1 MKIASHRGFFMVEV
15 WLPYGETQVPV
26 RIPDE
31 NMLGIVEPR
40 EKPGAQDPKAEIRR
54 ALENPIGTKRLR
66 DTAKAGNRVAI
77 VVEDIT
83 RPSPSYLMVPPILD
97 ELNQVDVKDE
107 DITVIF
113 GCGTHRP
120 VRQEEM
126 AQLVGEDVLKR
137 VKVVNHDC
145 NAADLVFVGET
156 SFKTKVYVN
165 RIFAEADLRVLTG
178 DIEFHYYAGYGG
190 GRKAVLPA
198 VSGAGTIQH
207 NHALLLHPNATTGVL
222 EGNPVH
228 ADMLEAA
235 RLAKVDFILN
245 VVMNT
250 QKKVVRAFAGE
261 VEQAFIEGVKL
272 VDEMYKVPVES
283 PAEIVITSA
292 DGTPHD
298 VNLFQALK
306 AVENAQNITKNGGI
320 VILVAECREGHGNQ
334 VFYDWMT
341 KFRDLNEVEGEIKR
355 KFVLGGHK
363 AYYLLKAL
371 GKVKIILV
379 STLPDYYATGIFKL
393 KTAKTVN
400 DALRMAF
407 NIAGRKAKIWIVPHG
422 STTLPVLSGT
432 TT

>member
-1 MKIASHRGFFMVEV
+1 MVEV

-31 NMLGIVEPR
+31 TMLRLVEPR
-40 EKPGAQDPKAEIRR
+40 EKPGAQDPKAEILR

-66 DTAKAGNRVAI
+66 DIAKPGNRVAI

-97 ELNQVDVKDE
+97 EVNQVGVKDE
-107 DITVIF
+107 DITVIV

-120 VRQEEM
+120 VRWEEM

-165 RIFAEADLRVLTG
+165 RNFAEADLRVLTG

-198 VSGAGTIQH
+198 VSGAETIQH

-228 ADMLEAA
+228 VDMLEAA

-250 QKKVVRAFAGE
+250 KKEVVRAFAGD
-261 VEQAFIEGVKL
+261 VEQAFTEGVKL

-283 PAEIVITSA
+283 PAEIAITSA

-341 KFRDLNEVEGEIKR
+341 EFRDLNEVEREIKR

-407 NIAGRKAKIWIVPHG
+407 NIVGKKSKIWIVPHG

>member
-1 MKIASHRGFFMVEV
+1 MVEV

-31 NMLGIVEPR
+31 NMLGLVEPR
-40 EKPGAQDPKAEIRR
+40 EKPGAQDPKAEILR

-66 DTAKAGNRVAI
+66 DIAKPGNRVAI

-97 ELNQVDVKDE
+97 ELNQVGVKDE

-145 NAADLVFVGET
+145 NAADLVFAGET

-198 VSGAGTIQH
+198 VSGAETIQH

-250 QKKVVRAFAGE
+250 KKEVVRAFAGE

-283 PAEIVITSA
+283 PAEIAITSA
-292 DGTPHD
+292 DGAPHD

-306 AVENAQNITKNGGI
+306 AVENAKNITKNGGI
-320 VILVAECREGHGNQ
+320 AILVAECREGHGNQ

-407 NIAGRKAKIWIVPHG
+407 NITGRKAKIWIVPHG

>member
-1 MKIASHRGFFMVEV
+1 MVEV

-31 NMLGIVEPR
+31 NLRGIVEPR
-40 EKPGAQDPKAEIRR
+40 EKPGAQDPKAEILR

-66 DTAKAGNRVAI
+66 DLAKPGSRVAI

-83 RPSPSYLMVPPILD
+83 RPSPSHLMVPPILD
-97 ELNQVDVKDE
+97 ELNQVGVKDE

-113 GCGTHRP
+113 GCGTHRQI
-120 VRQEEM
+120 RSEEIPP
-126 AQLVGEDVLKR
+126 LVGEDVSKR
-137 VKVVNHDC
+137 VKVINHDC
-145 NAADLVFVGET
+145 NATDLVFVGET

-165 RIFAEADLRVLTG
+165 KKFAEADLRVLTG

-198 VSGAGTIQH
+198 VSGKETIQH
-207 NHALLLHPNATTGVL
+207 NHALLLDPNSATGVL

-235 RLAKVDFILN
+235 RLAKADFILN

-250 QKKVVRAFAGE
+250 KREVVRAFAGD

-272 VDEMYKVPVES
+272 VDEMYKIPVEAS
-283 PAEIVITSA
+283 AEIVITSA
-292 DGTPHD
+292 DGAPHD

-306 AVENAQNITKNGGI
+306 AVENAQRITKNGGVI
-320 VILVAECREGHGNQ
+320 VLVAECREGHGNQ
-334 VFYDWMT
+334 VFYDWMI
-341 KFRDLNEVEGEIKR
+341 KFKDLNEVEKEIKN

-379 STLPDYYATGIFKL
+379 SILPDYYATGIFKL

-400 DALRMAF
+400 DALRMAS
-407 NIAGRKAKIWIVPHG
+407 NIAGKRSKVWIVPHG
-422 STTLPVLSGT
+422 STTLPVLSAT
-432 TT
+432 TA